1 MSVYDLWLPIL
12 LAGLATHILSTI
24 AWMALPHHKPEW
36 NPLTAEDEL
45 IDLLDTKQIPAD
57 QYMFPFARDPAAMKD
72 EAYLSSCCCELRHK
86 PDRAIRYAPEPATR
100 RAWPGAD

>member
-1 MSVYDLWLPIL
+1 MSVFDLWLPIL

-45 IDLLDTKQIPAD
+45 IDLLDSRQIPAD
-57 QYMFPFARDPAAMKD
+57 QYIFPFARDPAAMKD
-72 EAYLSSCCCELRHK
+72 EAYLSKQGKCR
-86 PDRAIRYAPEPATR
+86 
-100 RAWPGAD
+100 